1 MEILIKKNDNNRFT
15 VFIESSVNSNHIVT
29 LNDDI
34 HFEMTEG
41 IKSKEE
47 LRSFQRFFGQK
58 RDLRNTIINTMG
70 DLATLTAKDDF
81 YNGILKQS
89 DELIANGKVFKQ
101 TTENGTELVLK
112 TDNGHTH
119 PPL

>member
-1 MEILIKKNDNNRFT
+1 MEILIKKNDNNTFA

-47 LRSFQRFFGQK
+47 LILFSFKFLLEREN
-58 RDLRNTIINTMG
+58 NTSILSNFNLEIIQNYFPEYKNEIQNWIN
-70 DLATLTAKDDF
+70 L
-81 YNGILKQS
+81 
-89 DELIANGKVFKQ
+89 
-101 TTENGTELVLK
+101 
-112 TDNGHTH
+112 
-119 PPL
+119 

>member
-47 LRSFQRFFGQK
+47 LILFSFKFLLE
-58 RDLRNTIINTMG
+58 RDNNTSILSNFNLETIQNYSPEYKNEIQNWIN
-70 DLATLTAKDDF
+70 L
-81 YNGILKQS
+81 
-89 DELIANGKVFKQ
+89 
-101 TTENGTELVLK
+101 
-112 TDNGHTH
+112 
-119 PPL
+119 